1 MWAAIAS
8 ARLTHGP
15 QSNAP
20 ATIAMAVRGIS
31 DRTGIIHTRIR
42 KYYVP
47 GVRKAMPRHQRPG
60 RPYGSGSIIRDSPR
74 LQSEAV
80 SYVDGASSFPPHV
93 GFYDET
99 GAWAVERTG
108 VAPDITVIDDP
119 ALMWQG

>member
-1 MWAAIAS
+1 MWAATAS

-47 GVRKAMPRHQRPG
+47 GVRKAMPRRQRPG

-74 LQSEAV
+74 LQSEAEVFANYV
-80 SYVDGASSFPPHV
+80 SKPATTGSDGA
-93 GFYDET
+93 T
-99 GAWAVERTG
+99 A
-108 VAPDITVIDDP
+108 
-119 ALMWQG
+119 